1 MADAADLHRALVDG
15 LVARGIITDARVEA
29 AFRAVPRHL
38 FLPGLPLEEV
48 YRDTFIVTKRIDGE
62 AVSSSSQPEIMAI
75 MLEQLAVAPGH
86 RVLEIGAGT
95 GYNAALL
102 AHLAG
107 ERGEVVTLD
116 VDEDLAVSARAHLA
130 AAGFARV
137 RVICADGGLGFADG
151 APWDRIILTVG
162 AWDMTPAWREQL
174 GPAGRLVL
182 PLALGGG
189 QRTIAFTP
197 AADHLASV
205 SLRDCMFMPLRGAF
219 AAPAERVRLGTDPS
233 VELFVH
239 EPGAVDAGAVRAML
253 DQPAT
258 DADTGIEVT
267 LRELYGGAIQWL
279 AVRERAFVWLLARG
293 EGCDTVPVPLLYATP
308 GQARSTAGLVDG
320 GAACFLTRPPG
331 APPPARFT
339 LGVRGFGESG
349 ALVTRLADAIKGWD
363 ACGRPDTTDLRVRAY
378 PVASSPPVS
387 AGTIVIAKRWHSY
400 HLNWPAQIQTSR

>member
-1 MADAADLHRALVDG
+1 MGWWLVG
-15 LVARGIITDARVEA
+15 SSPT
-29 AFRAVPRHL
+29 
-38 FLPGLPLEEV
+38 PLEEV
-48 YRDTFIVTKRIDGE
+48 YRDTFIVTKRLDGE
-62 AVSSSSQPEIMAI
+62 AVSSSFQPGIMAT
-75 MLEQLAVAPGH
+75 MLQQLAVLPGH

-116 VDEDLAVSARAHLA
+116 VDEDLAESARGHLA

-137 RVICADGGLGFADG
+137 RVIRADGGLGFAEG

-162 AWDMTPAWREQL
+162 AWDVTPAWREQL
-174 GPAGRLVL
+174 APGGRLVL

-189 QRTIAFTP
+189 QRTIALTP
-197 AADHLASV
+197 ADGHLASV

-219 AAPAERVRLGTDPS
+219 AAPPDRVRLGADPT

-239 EPGAVDAGAVRAML
+239 EPDSVDAGAVRALL
-253 DQPAT
+253 DEPSA

-267 LRELYGGAIQWL
+267 LREVYGGAIQWL
-279 AVRERAFVWLLARG
+279 AVRERAFAWLLATG
-293 EGCDTVPVPLLYATP
+293 EGCDAAPVPLLYATP
-308 GQARSTAGLVDG
+308 GQSLSTAGLVDG

-331 APPPARFT
+331 TPPPARFT

-349 ALVTRLADAIKGWD
+349 ALAARVTGAIKAWD
-363 ACGRPDTTDLRVRAY
+363 ACGRPATTDLRVHAY
-378 PVASSPPVS
+378 PVESAPPAS
-387 AGTIVIAKRWHSY
+387 AGTIVIARRWHHY
-400 HLNWPAQIQTSR
+400 HLDWPAQSQTSR